1 VADNHELELAE
12 AQAQHAELL
21 ARRAGLERQADPVL
35 GLRAS
40 RERGGQEQ
48 VLGAYVSL
56 PWGGAGRRADEQTAL
71 AQADMA
77 RQKAEE
83 VRQRVGAEAWRVA
96 VGAVEGEA
104 GWLAL
109 DAAWRRLDQ
118 TAVLASRAYS
128 LGELALAEALQA
140 RRLALEARLGAD
152 AARLDVLEG
161 QAACCSTPT
170 RCGRRRATATECG
183 A

>member
-1 VADNHELELAE
+1 VLADNHELELAE

-161 QAACCSTPT
+161 QSRLLLDAHQMWTPP
-170 RCGRRRATATECG
+170 GHG
-183 A
+183 D